1 MHYLELPAAVV
12 DWSVAAEEDALEGL
26 SELRTED
33 GVNNLQGELLNQQ
46 CTGMKTALIT
56 IWFDNNLSN

>member
-26 SELRTED
+26 TELRAED
-33 GVNNLQGELLNQQ
+33 GVDDLQERTFIQQ
-46 CTGMKTALIT
+46 WKGKWEAVLRKEV
-56 IWFDNNLSN
+56 L

>member
-33 GVNNLQGELLNQQ
+33 GVDNLQG
-46 CTGMKTALIT
+46 GI
-56 IWFDNNLSN
+56 I